1 MSQIQNTALH
11 NFANG
16 EVVTDTTLDQNF
28 NVLQAASNDND
39 NRITVLENAQAG
51 AMTGVRSG
59 TSFPT
64 LPVPKTGDAFFRSD
78 LNKLYVYDKNSVWSD
93 DPSLTKAYVNGL
105 GLGVTTNTN
114 VISTG
119 DLNTYKT
126 SGMYYVS
133 GTITNQPISGTGG
146 YLIIQ
151 AGNDGTKASQT
162 YINDNTGYIYTRVF
176 TASAWTAWEPVNTR
190 SYAFVN
196 NSTSQNYSTLNT
208 WQQIVLGAGDLT
220 SSSDITLASNTLTL
234 ASDGIYDMSLE
245 VEISGLNSGVFGNI
259 LIRVIPPAG
268 HGSAYDYS
276 INRQGGTG
284 YGGNSGGI
292 WMATSKIDKLWAGTQ
307 VYFMTN
313 IGEAPRTIMHCRAKI
328 QKISKF

>member
-1 MSQIQNTALH
+1 MSTTSPNIGLNIPV
-11 NFANG
+11 G
-16 EVVTDTTLDQNF
+16 TDTVDFDKFFIQNF
-28 NVLQAASNDND
+28 NAIDGQFA
-39 NRITVLENAQAG
+39 
-51 AMTGVRSG
+51 SG
-59 TSFPT
+59 TTANRPSS
-64 LPVPKTGDAFFRSD
+64 PKVGQRYFNTDFKGTE
-78 LNKLYVYDKNSVWSD
+78 VW
-93 DPSLTKAYVNGL
+93 
-105 GLGVTTNTN
+105 
-114 VISTG
+114 
-119 DLNTYKT
+119 
-126 SGMYYVS
+126 
-133 GTITNQPISGTGG
+133 
-146 YLIIQ
+146 
-151 AGNDGTKASQT
+151 DGT
-162 YINDNTGYIYTRVF
+162 V
-176 TASAWTAWEPVNTR
+176 WEPVNTH

-196 NSTSQNYSTLNT
+196 NSTAQNYPTINT
-208 WQQIVLGAGDLT
+208 WQQIAIGAGDLI
-220 SSSDITLASNTLTL
+220 SSSDITIASNTLTL

-284 YGGNSGGI
+284 YGGNNGGI